1 MHRFHEDI
9 IAQNPRQPSRGPP
22 DLPAHEETFDTF
34 GTCRQET
41 RAGDRGPIRGL
52 RPSRGDDP
60 RAPALRFGR

>member
-9 IAQNPRQPSRGPP
+9 IAQNPRQPSRRLFSPP
-22 DLPAHEETFDTF
+22 SPEETFDIF

-41 RAGDRGPIRGL
+41 CVGDRGPVRGL

-60 RAPALRFGR
+60 CAPAL